1 MIFPEL
7 DAVGFSDSVLAA
19 MIGAAATIGTALFQ
33 LVHNWRAQAA
43 GDRKTKR
50 GGFRSLM
57 MLLLIMAACV
67 VAGYALSE
75 YRSQSLRDETHALRQ
90 ELQQQVKILEA
101 STARLELVNRSA
113 DDQNRA
119 TDLRRQGIDGVEA
132 LVQVPACKGVQMA
145 FTAERSACSESEA
158 THVAVCAIVPAK
170 AQVSEVLLFSRAENS
185 TQPWSESRVTMG
197 QEAGSAR
204 FVDPPVER
212 VHTES
217 TKQVCSTYVHWASD
231 KGHMARIVVKYAL

>member
-1 MIFPEL
+1 M
-7 DAVGFSDSVLAA
+7 GFSDSVLAA

-57 MLLLIMAACV
+57 MLVLIMAASA

-75 YRSQSLRDETHALRQ
+75 YRAQSLRDETHALRQ
-90 ELQQQVKILEA
+90 ELAQQVKILET
-101 STARLELVNRSA
+101 STARLELANRTA
-113 DDQNRA
+113 DEQSRA
-119 TDLRRQGIDGVEA
+119 AELRRQGADGIEA

-145 FTAERSACSESEA
+145 FTAERGACAESEA
-158 THVAVCAIVPAK
+158 VRVALCAIVPAK
-170 AQVSEVLLFSRAENS
+170 AQVSEVQLFSRPENS
-185 TQPWSESRVTMG
+185 QQAWSESRVTMG
-197 QEAGSAR
+197 QEAGGAR

-212 VHTES
+212 AHS
-217 TKQVCSTYVHWASD
+217 DGTKQVCSTYTHWASD
-231 KGHMARIVVKYAL
+231 KGHAARIVVKYAL